1 MKRVMLCVLS
11 LAILSGCATYPAMD
25 HGEVEAMRHDVAAG
39 QDNGGPAQVPSQAR
53 TSTATEAPLER
64 AELRIQRAGWIR
76 VDSKNEMQASN
87 KLRRMAAQFDATVMS
102 FSDRAVSFKMP
113 STKIETLLEVLEN
126 TEGWE
131 VDEFDF
137 SAWDRTG
144 EFYSVEA
151 RIESTG
157 AVKARLLKLLESAA
171 TMDEVLKIHGKLE
184 AIQKELDG
192 YQGALRDIQLR
203 AGRVDVTVMF
213 D

>member
-11 LAILSGCATYPAMD
+11 LSILSGCAMQQRAESSEPS
-25 HGEVEAMRHDVAAG
+25 VEMYRADVS
-39 QDNGGPAQVPSQAR
+39 NGGPAQVPNQGL
-53 TSTATEAPLER
+53 TEAPLER
-64 AELRIQRAGWIR
+64 AELRIERSGWIR
-76 VDSKNEMQASN
+76 VDSKNEMKASN
-87 KLRRMAAQFDATVMS
+87 KLRRMAAQFDATVMA
-102 FSDRAVSFKMP
+102 FSDHAVSFKMP
-113 STKIETLLEVLEN
+113 SAKIETLLETLEN

-131 VDEFDF
+131 IDEFDF

-171 TMDEVLKIHGKLE
+171 TIDEVLKIHGKLE

-192 YQGALRDIQLR
+192 YNGVLRDIQLR
-203 AGRVDVTVMF
+203 AGRVDVAILF

>member
-1 MKRVMLCVLS
+1 MKMLLPCVLS
-11 LAILSGCATYPAMD
+11 TAILSGCAAYPAMD
-25 HGEVEAMRHDVAAG
+25 HGEVEDTRHDLAAG
-39 QDNGGPAQVPSQAR
+39 QGNRGIAQAPSQAV

-64 AELRIQRAGWIR
+64 AELRIQRSGWIR
-76 VDSKNEMQASN
+76 VDTKNEMQASN

-102 FSDRAVSFKMP
+102 FNDHAVSFKMP
-113 STKIETLLEVLEN
+113 SVKIETLLELLEK

-131 VDEFDF
+131 IDEFDF

-144 EFYSVEA
+144 EFFSVEA

-171 TMDEVLKIHGKLE
+171 TVDEVLKIHGKLE

-192 YQGALRDIQLR
+192 YNGVLRDIQLR
-203 AGRVDVTVMF
+203 AGRVDVTILF

>member
-1 MKRVMLCVLS
+1 MRRVMLCVFS
-11 LAILSGCATYPAMD
+11 LAILSGCAMQQRAESSEPAIEMYR
-25 HGEVEAMRHDVAAG
+25 ADVS
-39 QDNGGPAQVPSQAR
+39 NGGPSQVSNQGL
-53 TSTATEAPLER
+53 TEAPLER
-64 AELRIQRAGWIR
+64 AELRIERSGWIR
-76 VDSKNEMQASN
+76 VDSKNEMQASS

-102 FSDRAVSFKMP
+102 FNDHAVTFKMP
-113 STKIETLLEVLEN
+113 SAKIETLLEVLEN

-131 VDEFDF
+131 IDEFDF

-171 TMDEVLKIHGKLE
+171 TMDDVLKIHSKLE